1 MKTFCTFAADLNS
14 NNMQRAIGYS
24 RVSTEKQD
32 LVRQEKL
39 ISEYCDSHDYILV
52 DIIEEKVSG
61 AKNEVDREGLMK
73 LLSLQGNEADTII
86 VAELSRLSREDDT
99 LDVLNKVNSLL
110 QKGFNV
116 VFLDNE
122 DKVYTAYSKLSLYDI
137 IRLSVEADYS
147 AGERKKIT
155 MRMKTGKYPKIQA
168 NPYMYAGGTAPYG
181 FDIIDNPEFAG
192 QKNNR
197 PAKSIMVVN
206 DVEMENVR
214 LIYSWI
220 LDGMTV
226 RDAAK
231 KANEMG
237 FITRENKPFCQTSIA
252 KIIKNPIYNG
262 RRRFKGFNLETE
274 KIISDADWNLAQER
288 LQKNRLYKGHGN
300 KHFNP
305 LKGIIFCP
313 CGYGMMLHQMN
324 SIRDGAY
331 LTLHC
336 CVRNR
341 PEYGHKCKN
350 SGIKAGV
357 VFDAVWKCVKSV
369 ILEKE
374 YKNKSNEQV
383 KSYERII
390 ATLKKQI
397 LDTNNTIKNLIA
409 DRDKI
414 PDILIRLSN
423 MNGVSEHL
431 INTYNN
437 KYTEFDKRIIEN
449 EKKKELL
456 NQEISVYQQK
466 IRDIKRVAILQE
478 LDNLDDIAKA
488 DIYKRVLSRVVYYSE
503 NQFSG
508 FIVISFKNGIETI
521 VITTGAKKR
530 IVAQLPSTF
539 KFDKEKKK
547 IVVEIIEKPHNVTN
561 YDLQPSQY
569 KEYSIK
575 ELKDAFSVEEWR
587 I

>member
-1 MKTFCTFAADLNS
+1 
-14 NNMQRAIGYS
+14 MQRAIGYS

-61 AKNEVDREGLMK
+61 AKNEVDRVGLMK

-122 DKVYTAYSKLSLYDI
+122 DKVYTAYSILSLFDI
-137 IRLSVEADYS
+137 IRLGVEAEYS

-414 PDILIRLSN
+414 PDILLRLSN

-431 INTYNN
+431 IDTYNN

-561 YDLQPSQY
+561 FDFQPSQY

>member
-1 MKTFCTFAADLNS
+1 
-14 NNMQRAIGYS
+14 MQRAIGYS

-414 PDILIRLSN
+414 PDILLRLSN

-431 INTYNN
+431 INTYHN

-488 DIYKRVLSRVVYYSE
+488 DIYQRVLSKVVYYSE

-561 YDLQPSQY
+561 YVFQPSQY

>member
-1 MKTFCTFAADLNS
+1 
-14 NNMQRAIGYS
+14 MQRAIGYS

-61 AKNEVDREGLMK
+61 AKNEVDRVGLMK

-86 VAELSRLSREDDT
+86 VAELSRLSREDAT

-122 DKVYTAYSKLSLYDI
+122 DKVYTAYSILSLFDI
-137 IRLSVEADYS
+137 MRLGVEAEYS

-168 NPYMYAGGTAPYG
+168 NPYMYVGGTAPYG
-181 FDIIDNPEFAG
+181 FNIIDNPEFAG

-237 FITRENKPFCQTSIA
+237 FITRKNKPFCQTSIA

-262 RRRFKGFNLETE
+262 RRRFKGFNLKTE
-274 KIISDADWNLAQER
+274 KIISDEDWNLAQER

-324 SIRDGAY
+324 GIRDGAY

-414 PDILIRLSN
+414 PDILLRLSN
-423 MNGVSEHL
+423 VNGASDHL

-437 KYTEFDKRIIEN
+437 KYIEFDKRIIEN

-466 IRDIKRVAILQE
+466 IRDIKRVAICQE

-561 YDLQPSQY
+561 YVFQPSQY

>member
-1 MKTFCTFAADLNS
+1 
-14 NNMQRAIGYS
+14 MQRAIGYS

-86 VAELSRLSREDDT
+86 VAELSRLSREDAT

-122 DKVYTAYSKLSLYDI
+122 DKVYTAYSILSLFDI
-137 IRLSVEADYS
+137 IRLGVEAEYS

-155 MRMKTGKYPKIQA
+155 MRMKTGKYPKIQD

-262 RRRFKGFNLETE
+262 RRRFKGFNLKTE
-274 KIISDADWNLAQER
+274 KIISDEDWNLAQER

-414 PDILIRLSN
+414 PDILLRLSN
-423 MNGVSEHL
+423 MNDVSVHL
-431 INTYNN
+431 INTYKN

-503 NQFSG
+503 NRLSG
-508 FIVISFKNGIETI
+508 FIVISFKNGIDTI

-547 IVVEIIEKPHNVTN
+547 IVVEIIEKPHSVT
-561 YDLQPSQY
+561 DFTFQPSQY

>member
-1 MKTFCTFAADLNS
+1 
-14 NNMQRAIGYS
+14 MQRAIGYS

-73 LLSLQGNEADTII
+73 LQSLQGNEADTII

-122 DKVYTAYSKLSLYDI
+122 DKVYTAYTNLSLFDI
-137 IRLSVEADYS
+137 IRLGVEAEYS

-357 VFDAVWKCVKSV
+357 VFEAVWKCVKSV

-383 KSYERII
+383 KSYEKII

-414 PDILIRLSN
+414 PDILLRLSN

-431 INTYNN
+431 IDTYNN

-503 NQFSG
+503 NRFSG

-561 YDLQPSQY
+561 FDFQPSQY

>member
-1 MKTFCTFAADLNS
+1 
-14 NNMQRAIGYS
+14 MQRAIGYS

-374 YKNKSNEQV
+374 YKNKSNEQI

-466 IRDIKRVAILQE
+466 IRDIKRVAIIQE

-547 IVVEIIEKPHNVTN
+547 IVVEIIQKPHNVTN

>member
-1 MKTFCTFAADLNS
+1 MK
-14 NNMQRAIGYS
+14 RAIGYS

-61 AKNEVDREGLMK
+61 AKNEVDRVGLMK

-86 VAELSRLSREDDT
+86 VAELSRLSREDAT

-122 DKVYTAYSKLSLYDI
+122 DKVYTAYSILSLFDI
-137 IRLSVEADYS
+137 IRLGVEAEYS

-168 NPYMYAGGTAPYG
+168 NPYMYVGGTAPYG

-237 FITRENKPFCQTSIA
+237 FITRKNKPFCQTSIA

-262 RRRFKGFNLETE
+262 RRRFKGFNLKTE
-274 KIISDADWNLAQER
+274 KIISDEDWNLAQER

-414 PDILIRLSN
+414 PDILLRLSN
-423 MNGVSEHL
+423 MNDVSVHL
-431 INTYNN
+431 INTYKN

-547 IVVEIIEKPHNVTN
+547 IVVEIIEKPHSVTN
-561 YDLQPSQY
+561 FTFQPSQY

>member
-1 MKTFCTFAADLNS
+1 MK
-14 NNMQRAIGYS
+14 RAIGYS

-61 AKNEVDREGLMK
+61 AKNEVDRVGLMK

-86 VAELSRLSREDDT
+86 VAELSRLSREDAT

-122 DKVYTAYSKLSLYDI
+122 DKVYTAYSILSLFDI
-137 IRLSVEADYS
+137 IRLGVEAEYS

-168 NPYMYAGGTAPYG
+168 NPYMYVGGTAPYG

-192 QKNNR
+192 QKNDR

-274 KIISDADWNLAQER
+274 KIISDEDWNLAQER

-414 PDILIRLSN
+414 PDILLRLSN
-423 MNGVSEHL
+423 MNDVSVHL
-431 INTYNN
+431 INTYKN

-478 LDNLDDIAKA
+478 
-488 DIYKRVLSRVVYYSE
+488 
-503 NQFSG
+503 
-508 FIVISFKNGIETI
+508 
-521 VITTGAKKR
+521 
-530 IVAQLPSTF
+530 
-539 KFDKEKKK
+539 
-547 IVVEIIEKPHNVTN
+547 
-561 YDLQPSQY
+561 
-569 KEYSIK
+569 
-575 ELKDAFSVEEWR
+575 
-587 I
+587 

>member
-1 MKTFCTFAADLNS
+1 
-14 NNMQRAIGYS
+14 MQRAIGYS

-61 AKNEVDREGLMK
+61 AKNEVDRVGLMK

-86 VAELSRLSREDDT
+86 VAELSRLSREDAT

-122 DKVYTAYSKLSLYDI
+122 DKVYTAYSILSLFDI
-137 IRLSVEADYS
+137 IRLGVEAEYS

-168 NPYMYAGGTAPYG
+168 NPYMYVGGTAPYG

-262 RRRFKGFNLETE
+262 RRRFKGFNLKTE
-274 KIISDADWNLAQER
+274 KIISDEDWNLAQER

-414 PDILIRLSN
+414 PDILLRLSN
-423 MNGVSEHL
+423 MNDVSVHL
-431 INTYNN
+431 INTYNT

-466 IRDIKRVAILQE
+466 IRDIKRVAIRQE

-561 YDLQPSQY
+561 FDFQPSQY

>member
-1 MKTFCTFAADLNS
+1 
-14 NNMQRAIGYS
+14 MQRAIGYS

-61 AKNEVDREGLMK
+61 AKNEVDRVGLMK

-86 VAELSRLSREDDT
+86 VAELSRLSREDAT

-122 DKVYTAYSKLSLYDI
+122 DKVYTAYSILSLYDI
-137 IRLSVEADYS
+137 LRLSVEAEYS

-155 MRMKTGKYPKIQA
+155 MRMKTGKYPKIQD

-274 KIISDADWNLAQER
+274 KIISDEDWNLAQER

-414 PDILIRLSN
+414 PDILLRLSN

-431 INTYNN
+431 IDTYNN

-466 IRDIKRVAILQE
+466 IRDIKRVAIRQE

-547 IVVEIIEKPHNVTN
+547 IVVEIIEKPHSVT
-561 YDLQPSQY
+561 DFTFQPSQY

>member
-1 MKTFCTFAADLNS
+1 
-14 NNMQRAIGYS
+14 MQRAIGYS

-39 ISEYCDSHDYILV
+39 ISEYCDSNDYILV

-61 AKNEVDREGLMK
+61 AKTEVDREGLMK

-99 LDVLNKVNSLL
+99 LDVLNKVNALL

-122 DKVYTAYSKLSLYDI
+122 EKIYSAHTKLSLYDI

-168 NPYMYAGGTAPYG
+168 NPYMYTGGTAPYG

-206 DVEMENVR
+206 DIEIENVR

-262 RRRFKGFNLETE
+262 RRRFKEFNLETE
-274 KIISDADWNLAQER
+274 KIISDVDWNLAQKK
-288 LQKNRLYKGHGN
+288 LQENRLYKGHGN

-313 CGYGMMLHQMN
+313 CGYGMMLHQMS

-336 CVRNR
+336 CVKNR

-350 SGIKAGV
+350 SGIKADV
-357 VFDAVWKCVKSV
+357 LFDAVWKCVKSA

-374 YKNKSNEQV
+374 YKNKSNEQI
-383 KSYERII
+383 KSYERTI

-397 LDTNNTIKNLIA
+397 VDINNAINKLIA

-414 PDILIRLSN
+414 PDILLRLSN
-423 MNGVSEHL
+423 MNAVSEHL
-431 INTYNN
+431 ISTYNS
-437 KYTEFDKRIIEN
+437 KYTEFDRQIAEC

-456 NQEISVYQQK
+456 NHEITIYQQK
-466 IRDIKRVAILQE
+466 IIDIKKVAILQE
-478 LDNLDDIAKA
+478 LDILDNTAKA
-488 DIYKRVLSRVVYYSE
+488 DVYKRVLCRVVYYSE

-508 FIVISFKNGIETI
+508 FIIISFKNGIETI
-521 VITTGAKKR
+521 VITTGAKNR
-530 IVAQLPSTF
+530 LVAQLPPSF
-539 KFDKEKKK
+539 IFDKDKRKVMVEVIGKSPK
-547 IVVEIIEKPHNVTN
+547 ITN
-561 YDLQPSQY
+561 YDFQSSKL
-569 KEYSIK
+569 KEYNVK
-575 ELKDAFSVEEWR
+575 ELKETFPVEQWR

>member
-1 MKTFCTFAADLNS
+1 MK
-14 NNMQRAIGYS
+14 RAIGYS

-61 AKNEVDREGLMK
+61 AKNEVDRVGLMK

-122 DKVYTAYSKLSLYDI
+122 DKVYTAYSILSLYDI
-137 IRLSVEADYS
+137 LRLSVEAEYS

-155 MRMKTGKYPKIQA
+155 MRMKTGKYPKIQD

-237 FITRENKPFCQTSIA
+237 FITRKNKPFCQTSIA

-274 KIISDADWNLAQER
+274 KIISDADWNFAQER

-414 PDILIRLSN
+414 PDILLRLSN
-423 MNGVSEHL
+423 MNGVSGHL

-466 IRDIKRVAILQE
+466 IRDIKRVAIRQE

-561 YDLQPSQY
+561 FDFQPSQY

>member
-1 MKTFCTFAADLNS
+1 
-14 NNMQRAIGYS
+14 MQRAIGYS

-73 LLSLQGNEADTII
+73 LQSLQGNEADTII

-122 DKVYTAYSKLSLYDI
+122 DKVYTAYSILSLFDI
-137 IRLSVEADYS
+137 MRLGVEAEYS

-237 FITRENKPFCQTSIA
+237 FITRKNKPFCQTSIA

-274 KIISDADWNLAQER
+274 KIISDADWNFAQER

-414 PDILIRLSN
+414 PDILLRLSN
-423 MNGVSEHL
+423 VNGASDHL

-437 KYTEFDKRIIEN
+437 KYIEFDKRIIEN

-561 YDLQPSQY
+561 FDFQPSQY

>member
-1 MKTFCTFAADLNS
+1 
-14 NNMQRAIGYS
+14 MQRAIGYS

-414 PDILIRLSN
+414 PDILLRLSN

-561 YDLQPSQY
+561 YVFQPSQY

>member
-547 IVVEIIEKPHNVTN
+547 TVVEIIEKPHNVTN

>member
-1 MKTFCTFAADLNS
+1 MK
-14 NNMQRAIGYS
+14 RAIGYS

-61 AKNEVDREGLMK
+61 AKNEVDRVGLMK

-86 VAELSRLSREDDT
+86 VAELSRLSREDAT

-122 DKVYTAYSKLSLYDI
+122 DKVYTAYSILSLFDI
-137 IRLSVEADYS
+137 IRLGVEAEYS

-237 FITRENKPFCQTSIA
+237 FITRKNKPFCQTSIA

-262 RRRFKGFNLETE
+262 RRRFKGFNLKTE
-274 KIISDADWNLAQER
+274 KIISDEDWNLAQER

-397 LDTNNTIKNLIA
+397 LDTNNIIKNLMA

-414 PDILIRLSN
+414 PDILLRLSN
-423 MNGVSEHL
+423 MNGPSDHL

-437 KYTEFDKRIIEN
+437 KYIEFDKRIIEN

-466 IRDIKRVAILQE
+466 IRDIKRVAICQE

-547 IVVEIIEKPHNVTN
+547 IVVEIIEKPHSVT
-561 YDLQPSQY
+561 DFTFQPSQY

>member
-1 MKTFCTFAADLNS
+1 MK
-14 NNMQRAIGYS
+14 RAIGYS

-61 AKNEVDREGLMK
+61 AKNEVDRVGLMK

-122 DKVYTAYSKLSLYDI
+122 DKVYTAYSILSLFDI
-137 IRLSVEADYS
+137 MRLGVEAEYS

-237 FITRENKPFCQTSIA
+237 FITRKNKPFCQTSIA

-262 RRRFKGFNLETE
+262 RRRFKGFNLKTE
-274 KIISDADWNLAQER
+274 KIISDEDWNLAQER

-414 PDILIRLSN
+414 PDILLRLSN

-431 INTYNN
+431 IDTYNN

-466 IRDIKRVAILQE
+466 IRDIKRVAICQE

-488 DIYKRVLSRVVYYSE
+488 DIYKRVLNRVVYYSE

-547 IVVEIIEKPHNVTN
+547 IVVEIIEKPHSVTN
-561 YDLQPSQY
+561 FTFQPSQY

>member
-1 MKTFCTFAADLNS
+1 
-14 NNMQRAIGYS
+14 MQRAIGYS

-374 YKNKSNEQV
+374 YKNKSNEQI

-414 PDILIRLSN
+414 PDILLRLSN

-561 YDLQPSQY
+561 FDFQPSQY

>member
-1 MKTFCTFAADLNS
+1 MK
-14 NNMQRAIGYS
+14 RAIGYS

-61 AKNEVDREGLMK
+61 AKNEVDRVGLMK

-99 LDVLNKVNSLL
+99 LYVLNKVNSLL

-122 DKVYTAYSKLSLYDI
+122 DKVYTAYSILSLFDI
-137 IRLSVEADYS
+137 IRLGVEAEYS

-237 FITRENKPFCQTSIA
+237 FITRKNKPFCQTSIA

-414 PDILIRLSN
+414 PDILLRLSN
-423 MNGVSEHL
+423 VNGASDHL

-437 KYTEFDKRIIEN
+437 KYIEFDKRIIEN

-466 IRDIKRVAILQE
+466 IRDIKRVAIRQE

-547 IVVEIIEKPHNVTN
+547 IVVEIIEKPHSVTN
-561 YDLQPSQY
+561 FTFQPSQY

>member
-1 MKTFCTFAADLNS
+1 
-14 NNMQRAIGYS
+14 MQRAIGYS

-466 IRDIKRVAILQE
+466 IRDIKRVAIIQE

>member
-1 MKTFCTFAADLNS
+1 
-14 NNMQRAIGYS
+14 MQRAIGYS

-61 AKNEVDREGLMK
+61 AKNEVDRVGLMK

-86 VAELSRLSREDDT
+86 VAELSRLSREDYT

-122 DKVYTAYSKLSLYDI
+122 DKVYTAYTNLSLFDI
-137 IRLSVEADYS
+137 IRLGVEAEYS

-414 PDILIRLSN
+414 PDILLRLSN

-431 INTYNN
+431 IDTYNN

-547 IVVEIIEKPHNVTN
+547 IVVEIIEKPHSVT
-561 YDLQPSQY
+561 DFTFQPSQY

>member
-1 MKTFCTFAADLNS
+1 
-14 NNMQRAIGYS
+14 MQRAIGYS

-61 AKNEVDREGLMK
+61 AKNEVDRVGLMK
-73 LLSLQGNEADTII
+73 LISLQGNEADTII
-86 VAELSRLSREDDT
+86 VAELSRLSREDYT

-122 DKVYTAYSKLSLYDI
+122 DKVYTAYSILSLYDI
-137 IRLSVEADYS
+137 IRLSVEAEHS

-414 PDILIRLSN
+414 PDILLRLSN
-423 MNGVSEHL
+423 VNGASDHL

-437 KYTEFDKRIIEN
+437 KYIEFDKRIIEN

-488 DIYKRVLSRVVYYSE
+488 DIYKRVLNRVVYYSE

-561 YDLQPSQY
+561 FDFQPSQY

>member
-1 MKTFCTFAADLNS
+1 MK
-14 NNMQRAIGYS
+14 RAIGYS

-61 AKNEVDREGLMK
+61 AKNEVDRVGLMK

-99 LDVLNKVNSLL
+99 LYVLNKVNSLL

-122 DKVYTAYSKLSLYDI
+122 DKVYTAYSILSLFDI
-137 IRLSVEADYS
+137 IRLGVEAEYS

-237 FITRENKPFCQTSIA
+237 FITRKNKPFCQTSIA

-262 RRRFKGFNLETE
+262 RRRFKGFNLKTE
-274 KIISDADWNLAQER
+274 KIISDEDWNLAQER

-414 PDILIRLSN
+414 PDILLRLSN
-423 MNGVSEHL
+423 MNDVSVHL

-547 IVVEIIEKPHNVTN
+547 IVVEIIEKPHSVT
-561 YDLQPSQY
+561 DFTFQPSQY

>member
-1 MKTFCTFAADLNS
+1 MK
-14 NNMQRAIGYS
+14 RAIGYS

-61 AKNEVDREGLMK
+61 AKNEVDRVGLMK

-122 DKVYTAYSKLSLYDI
+122 DKVYTAYSILSLYDI
-137 IRLSVEADYS
+137 LRLSVEAEYS

-155 MRMKTGKYPKIQA
+155 MRMKTGKYPKIQD

-414 PDILIRLSN
+414 PDILLRLSN

-431 INTYNN
+431 IDTYNN

-466 IRDIKRVAILQE
+466 IRDIKRVAIRQE

-547 IVVEIIEKPHNVTN
+547 IVVEIIEKPHNVTK
-561 YDLQPSQY
+561 YVFQPSQY

>member
-1 MKTFCTFAADLNS
+1 MK
-14 NNMQRAIGYS
+14 RAIGYS

-73 LLSLQGNEADTII
+73 LQSLQGNEADTII

-122 DKVYTAYSKLSLYDI
+122 DKVYTAYSILSLFDI

-237 FITRENKPFCQTSIA
+237 FITRKNKPFCQTSIA

-274 KIISDADWNLAQER
+274 KIISDEDWNLAQER

-357 VFDAVWKCVKSV
+357 VFEAVWKCVKSV

-414 PDILIRLSN
+414 PDILLRLSN

-431 INTYNN
+431 IDTYNN

-466 IRDIKRVAILQE
+466 IRDIKRVAICQE

-561 YDLQPSQY
+561 YVFQPSQY

>member
-1 MKTFCTFAADLNS
+1 MK
-14 NNMQRAIGYS
+14 RAIGYS

-73 LLSLQGNEADTII
+73 LQSLQGNEADTII

-99 LDVLNKVNSLL
+99 LYVLNKVNSLL

-122 DKVYTAYSKLSLYDI
+122 DKVYTAYSILSLYDI
-137 IRLSVEADYS
+137 LRLSVEAEYS

-155 MRMKTGKYPKIQA
+155 MRMKTGKYPKIQD

-237 FITRENKPFCQTSIA
+237 FITRKNKPFCQTSIA

-274 KIISDADWNLAQER
+274 KIISDADWNFAQER

-414 PDILIRLSN
+414 PDILLRLSN

-431 INTYNN
+431 IDTYNN

-466 IRDIKRVAILQE
+466 IRDIKRVAICQE

-547 IVVEIIEKPHNVTN
+547 IVVEIIEKPHSVT
-561 YDLQPSQY
+561 DFTFQPSQY

>member
-1 MKTFCTFAADLNS
+1 MK
-14 NNMQRAIGYS
+14 RAIGYS

-61 AKNEVDREGLMK
+61 AKNEVDRVGLMK

-86 VAELSRLSREDDT
+86 VAELSRLSREDAT

-122 DKVYTAYSKLSLYDI
+122 DKVYTAYSILSLFDI
-137 IRLSVEADYS
+137 MRLGVEAEYS

-197 PAKSIMVVN
+197 PAKSIMFVN

-237 FITRENKPFCQTSIA
+237 FITRKNKPFCQTSIA

-262 RRRFKGFNLETE
+262 RRRFKGFNLKTE
-274 KIISDADWNLAQER
+274 KIISDEDWNLAQER

-414 PDILIRLSN
+414 PDILLRLSN
-423 MNGVSEHL
+423 MNGPSDHL

-437 KYTEFDKRIIEN
+437 KYIEFDKRIIEN

-466 IRDIKRVAILQE
+466 IRDIKRVAICQE

-488 DIYKRVLSRVVYYSE
+488 DIYKRVLNRVVYYSE

-561 YDLQPSQY
+561 FDFQPSQY

>member
-1 MKTFCTFAADLNS
+1 MK
-14 NNMQRAIGYS
+14 RAIGYS

-61 AKNEVDREGLMK
+61 AKNEVDRVGLMK

-122 DKVYTAYSKLSLYDI
+122 DKVYTAYSILSLFDI
-137 IRLSVEADYS
+137 MRLGVEAEYS

-192 QKNNR
+192 QKNDR

-274 KIISDADWNLAQER
+274 KIISDEDWNLAQER

-414 PDILIRLSN
+414 PDILLRLSN

-547 IVVEIIEKPHNVTN
+547 IVVEIIEKPHSVT
-561 YDLQPSQY
+561 DFTFQPSQY

>member
-1 MKTFCTFAADLNS
+1 MK
-14 NNMQRAIGYS
+14 RAIGYS

-73 LLSLQGNEADTII
+73 LQSLQGNEADTII

-122 DKVYTAYSKLSLYDI
+122 DKVYTAYSILSLFDI
-137 IRLSVEADYS
+137 IRLGVEAEYS

-168 NPYMYAGGTAPYG
+168 NPYMYVGGTAPYG

-237 FITRENKPFCQTSIA
+237 FITRKNKPFCQTSIA

-274 KIISDADWNLAQER
+274 KIISDEDWNLAQER

-414 PDILIRLSN
+414 PDILLRLSN
-423 MNGVSEHL
+423 MNDVSVHL

-449 EKKKELL
+449 EKKKELI

-466 IRDIKRVAILQE
+466 IRDIKRVAICQE

-547 IVVEIIEKPHNVTN
+547 IVVKIIEKPHSVTN
-561 YDLQPSQY
+561 FTFQPSQY

>member
-1 MKTFCTFAADLNS
+1 
-14 NNMQRAIGYS
+14 MQRAIGYS

-73 LLSLQGNEADTII
+73 LLSLQGNEANTII

-414 PDILIRLSN
+414 PDILLRLSN

-561 YDLQPSQY
+561 FDFQPSQY

>member
-1 MKTFCTFAADLNS
+1 
-14 NNMQRAIGYS
+14 MQRAIGYS

-61 AKNEVDREGLMK
+61 AKNEVDRVGLMK

-122 DKVYTAYSKLSLYDI
+122 DKVYTAYSILSLFDI
-137 IRLSVEADYS
+137 IRLGVEAEYS

-155 MRMKTGKYPKIQA
+155 MRMKTGKYPKIQD

-197 PAKSIMVVN
+197 PAKSIMVAN

-237 FITRENKPFCQTSIA
+237 FITRKNKPFCQTSIA

-262 RRRFKGFNLETE
+262 RRRFKGFNLKTE
-274 KIISDADWNLAQER
+274 KIISDEDWNLAQER

-414 PDILIRLSN
+414 PDILLRLSN
-423 MNGVSEHL
+423 MNSVSEHL
-431 INTYNN
+431 IDTYNN

-466 IRDIKRVAILQE
+466 IRDIKRVAICQE

-547 IVVEIIEKPHNVTN
+547 IVVEIIEKPHSVTN
-561 YDLQPSQY
+561 FTFQPSQY

>member
-1 MKTFCTFAADLNS
+1 MK
-14 NNMQRAIGYS
+14 RAIGYS

-61 AKNEVDREGLMK
+61 AKNEVDRVGLMK

-99 LDVLNKVNSLL
+99 LYVLNKVNSLL

-122 DKVYTAYSKLSLYDI
+122 DKVYTAYSILSLFDI
-137 IRLSVEADYS
+137 IRLGVEAEYS

-414 PDILIRLSN
+414 PDILLRLSN

-431 INTYNN
+431 IDTYNN

-503 NQFSG
+503 NRFSG

-561 YDLQPSQY
+561 FDFQPSQY

>member
-1 MKTFCTFAADLNS
+1 
-14 NNMQRAIGYS
+14 MQRAIGYS

-61 AKNEVDREGLMK
+61 AKNEVDRVGLMK

-122 DKVYTAYSKLSLYDI
+122 DKVYTAYTNLSLFDI
-137 IRLSVEADYS
+137 IRLGVEAEYS

-357 VFDAVWKCVKSV
+357 VFEAVWKCVKSV

-383 KSYERII
+383 KSYEKII

-414 PDILIRLSN
+414 PDILLRLSN

-431 INTYNN
+431 IDTYNN

-503 NQFSG
+503 NRFSG

-561 YDLQPSQY
+561 FDFQPSQY

>member
-1 MKTFCTFAADLNS
+1 MK
-14 NNMQRAIGYS
+14 RAIGYS

-122 DKVYTAYSKLSLYDI
+122 DKVYTAYSNLSLFDI
-137 IRLSVEADYS
+137 IRLGVEAEYS

-197 PAKSIMVVN
+197 PAKSIMVAN

-414 PDILIRLSN
+414 PDILLRLSN
-423 MNGVSEHL
+423 MNGPSDHL

-466 IRDIKRVAILQE
+466 IRDIKRVAIRQE

-547 IVVEIIEKPHNVTN
+547 IVVEIIEKPHSVT
-561 YDLQPSQY
+561 DFTFQPSQY

>member
-1 MKTFCTFAADLNS
+1 MK
-14 NNMQRAIGYS
+14 RAIGYS

-61 AKNEVDREGLMK
+61 AKNEVDRVGLMK

-86 VAELSRLSREDDT
+86 VAELSRLSREDAT

-122 DKVYTAYSKLSLYDI
+122 DKVYTAYSILSLFDI
-137 IRLSVEADYS
+137 IRLGVEAEYS

-168 NPYMYAGGTAPYG
+168 NPYMYVGGTAPYG

-192 QKNNR
+192 QKNDR

-274 KIISDADWNLAQER
+274 KIISDEDWNLAQER

-414 PDILIRLSN
+414 PDILLRLSN
-423 MNGVSEHL
+423 MNDVSVHL

-561 YDLQPSQY
+561 FDFQPSQY

>member
-1 MKTFCTFAADLNS
+1 MK
-14 NNMQRAIGYS
+14 RAIGYS

-61 AKNEVDREGLMK
+61 AKNEVDRVGLMK

-99 LDVLNKVNSLL
+99 LYVLNKVNSLL

-137 IRLSVEADYS
+137 MRLSVEADYS

-237 FITRENKPFCQTSIA
+237 FITRKNKPFCQTSIA

-262 RRRFKGFNLETE
+262 RRRFKGFNLKTE
-274 KIISDADWNLAQER
+274 KIISDEDWNLAQER

-414 PDILIRLSN
+414 PDILLRLSN
-423 MNGVSEHL
+423 MNSVSEHL
-431 INTYNN
+431 IDTYNN

-466 IRDIKRVAILQE
+466 IRDIKRVAICQE

-561 YDLQPSQY
+561 YVFQPSQY

>member
-456 NQEISVYQQK
+456 NQEITVYQQK